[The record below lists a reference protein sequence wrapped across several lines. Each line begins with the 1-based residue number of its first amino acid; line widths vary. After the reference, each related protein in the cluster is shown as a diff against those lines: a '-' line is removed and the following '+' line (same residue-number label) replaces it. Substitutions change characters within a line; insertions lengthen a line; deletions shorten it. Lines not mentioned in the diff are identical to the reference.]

1 MPRFS
6 VIIPIYN
13 KEKDV
18 ETTIKSVLN
27 QTYVDYEVIL
37 VDDGSTDNSLNIV
50 NTIEDDRIQIFT
62 KQNEG
67 VSKTRNYG
75 IKKAKAEHIAFL
87 DADDYWYPN
96 HLENLNFLITT
107 YPNHNWF
114 ASAYEKK
121 RTEKLTVKMDS
132 PILKNGDEWYGEVE
146 DFFKYCY
153 KDCLVWTSTVCF
165 KKEFFNNLNGFSKS
179 YTHGEDTDL
188 WIRAALQSSLIFSNK
203 ITATHNLISNNRST
217 DIPVLKRNIIDIN
230 SFIDKEK
237 NNPSLKKYLDLNRFS
252 LIIKNKLSGVEKVKT
267 NEYLKEI
274 DITNL
279 NGNQQF
285 LIKQPKFILKF
296 LFSIQKIFEKLG
308 IRLSSF

>member
-1 MPRFS
+1 MIKFS
-6 VIIPIYN
+6 VIIPLFN
-13 KEKDV
+13 KEEDILD
-18 ETTIKSVLN
+18 TITSVLKQSYTN
-27 QTYVDYEVIL
+27 FEVIII
-37 VDDGSTDNSLNIV
+37 DDGSTDTSAEKVKGVKDSRVFLY
-50 NTIEDDRIQIFT
+50 Q
-62 KQNEG
+62 KKNEG
-67 VSKTRNYG
+67 VSVARNIG
-75 IKKAKAEHIAFL
+75 VDKATSPYIAFL
-87 DADDYWYPN
+87 DGDDYWHPN
-96 HLENLNFLITT
+96 HLENFNNLISA

-132 PILKNGDEWYGEVE
+132 PILENGDEWYGEVG

-153 KDCLVWTSTVCF
+153 KDCLLWTSAVCF
-165 KKEFFNNLNGFSKS
+165 KKEFFNYLNGFNKS

-203 ITATHNLISNNRST
+203 ITATHNLIGNNRST

-237 NNPSLKKYLDLNRFS
+237 NNQYLKKYLDLNRFS

>member
-27 QTYVDYEVIL
+27 QTYIDYEVIL
-37 VDDGSTDNSLNIV
+37 VDDGSTDNSLDIV
-50 NTIEDDRIQIFT
+50 NAIEDDRIQIFT

-75 IKKAKAEHIAFL
+75 ITKAKAEYIAFL

-146 DFFKYCY
+146 DFFKY
-153 KDCLVWTSTVCF
+153 
-165 KKEFFNNLNGFSKS
+165 
-179 YTHGEDTDL
+179 
-188 WIRAALQSSLIFSNK
+188 
-203 ITATHNLISNNRST
+203 
-217 DIPVLKRNIIDIN
+217 IIW
-230 SFIDKEK
+230 
-237 NNPSLKKYLDLNRFS
+237 LC
-252 LIIKNKLSGVEKVKT
+252 T
-267 NEYLKEI
+267 
-274 DITNL
+274 
-279 NGNQQF
+279 
-285 LIKQPKFILKF
+285 
-296 LFSIQKIFEKLG
+296 
-308 IRLSSF
+308 